1 MYVSCQV
8 TINTKD
14 LLMGKWFSAMGKWIY
29 VIPFPHEQIL
39 NEPPDATLKKEIKVM
54 ILQPPDATFHCFNIM
69 VDIIKLRFLAK
80 PLFILK
86 TY

>member
-29 VIPFPHEQIL
+29 VIPLPHKQIF
-39 NEPPDATLKKEIKVM
+39 NQPPDATLKEEIKVF
-54 ILQPPDATFHCFNIM
+54 IFQPSDAISHQLFPDHQ
-69 VDIIKLRFLAK
+69 
-80 PLFILK
+80 FINGHIRE
-86 TY
+86 

>member
-29 VIPFPHEQIL
+29 VIPFPHEQIF
-39 NEPPDATLKKEIKVM
+39 NQPPDATLKEEIKVM